1 MSLFSSQNSK
11 GYHVSKPM
19 ILEELEKYL
28 NTLPSNATIVQI
40 VTVGMTYIVVHKI

>member
-1 MSLFSSQNSK
+1 MSLFSSK